1 MCEPVSISVAVATMA
16 SSALQVYQ
24 QGQNLKAQAEAEEA
38 RHKVEVERAQRDAE
52 MKRAMLDQQ
61 ALEANQEL
69 QLDRERLALEGLR
82 ERGAIKASGA
92 ESGLGGVSQIRSFL
106 SSNITE
112 DMARATQNIN
122 EQNQLFRNQAE
133 QSGININYQDRIQ
146 NSAIAVQNAK
156 RQKVGALDYL
166 GAGLSGVGAGLSTYA
181 SRGGT
186 FGGSEKPESKVDY
199 HAGVDTS
206 ISKNRNIG
214 YA

>member
-1 MCEPVSISVAVATMA
+1 MCEPISMGILAAT
-16 SSALQVYQ
+16 SAGLSVYQ
-24 QGQNLKAQAEAEEA
+24 QQQAMEANVEAEEA

-133 QSGININYQDRIQ
+133 QSGVNINYQDRIQ
-146 NSAIAVQNAK
+146 NSAISVQNAK

-166 GAGLSGVGAGLSTYA
+166 GVGLSGVNAYA
-181 SRGGT
+181 KAGGT
-186 FGGSEKPESKVDY
+186 FGSSKKPESKVDY
-199 HAGVDTS
+199 HAGIHTS
-206 ISKNRNIG
+206 MSKNRNIG
-214 YA
+214 NT